1 MNPIHRKKI
10 ERAVIQMFRINMGLK
25 SGERAL
31 ILSDVPT
38 PRDWRVKDSSEIS
51 SMLSMTLLGKT
62 VADIARDA
70 FLSCRV
76 DFYPYPS
83 LGRSGVEPTKAM
95 AEAMRGYQVIV
106 AINSFSITHTEARE
120 ASSRAGARVAT
131 MRGAIPEMFY
141 PDGPISVDYL
151 KVEKETRGIARFLTR
166 AGEAKI
172 ITRSGT
178 NLAFSLK
185 TREGR
190 EDNGINVKPGQWSNL
205 PAGEAYIAPLE
216 GTAEGDLVVEKKWF
230 PNLKEEMVIT
240 FKRGEVSRIEGE
252 SQVSV
257 KLRQILGLEPGQK
270 QREKRCNLA
279 ELGIGT
285 NPKARRTDITIEAE
299 KIKGTIHIGIG
310 DNSHMGGKVAADY
323 HQDFVVPRPD
333 LYLDG
338 QRVMDRGKWI
348 GK

>member
-1 MNPIHRKKI
+1 MNPIHREKI
-10 ERAVIQMFRINMGLK
+10 ERAVIQMFRVNMGLK
-25 SGERAL
+25 SGEKAL

-38 PRDWRVKDSSEIS
+38 PRDWRIKDSPEIS
-51 SMLSMTLLGKT
+51 SMLSTTLLGKT
-62 VADIARDA
+62 VADIVRDA
-70 FLSCRV
+70 FGSCRV

-95 AEAMRGYQVIV
+95 AEAMRGYHVIV

-141 PDGPISVDYL
+141 PDGPISVDYM

-166 AGEAKI
+166 AVEAKI

-190 EDNGINVKPGQWSNL
+190 EDNGINVNPGQWSNL

-216 GTAEGDLVVEKKWF
+216 GTAEGDLVVEKGWF
-230 PNLKEEMVIT
+230 PNLKEDMVIT

-252 SQVSV
+252 NQVTP
-257 KLRQILGLEPGQK
+257 KLRRILGLEPGQK

-299 KIKGTIHIGIG
+299 KIKGTVHVGIG
-310 DNSHMGGKVAADY
+310 DNSHMGGKVVADY
-323 HQDFVVPRPD
+323 HQDFVVPKPD

-338 QRVMDRGKWI
+338 LKVMDRGKWI
-348 GK
+348 VK

>member
-10 ERAVIQMFRINMGLK
+10 ESAVIQMFRINMGLK

-38 PRDWRVKDSSEIS
+38 PRDWKVKDSSEIS

-62 VADIARDA
+62 VADIVRDA

-216 GTAEGDLVVEKKWF
+216 GTAEGDLVVEKGWF
-230 PNLKEEMVIT
+230 PNLKEEYGHH
-240 FKRGEVSRIEGE
+240 FQERRGL
-252 SQVSV
+252 Q
-257 KLRQILGLEPGQK
+257 
-270 QREKRCNLA
+270 N
-279 ELGIGT
+279 
-285 NPKARRTDITIEAE
+285 
-299 KIKGTIHIGIG
+299 
-310 DNSHMGGKVAADY
+310 
-323 HQDFVVPRPD
+323 
-333 LYLDG
+333 
-338 QRVMDRGKWI
+338 
-348 GK
+348 

>member
-1 MNPIHRKKI
+1 
-10 ERAVIQMFRINMGLK
+10 MGLK
-25 SGERAL
+25 SGEKAL

-38 PRDWRVKDSSEIS
+38 PKDWKVKDSSEIS

-62 VADIARDA
+62 VADIVRDA
-70 FLSCRV
+70 LLSCQV

-106 AINSFSITHTEARE
+106 AINSFSITHTDARE

-131 MRGAIPEMFY
+131 MGGAIPEMFY

-166 AGEAKI
+166 AEEAKI

-205 PAGEAYIAPLE
+205 PAGEAYTAPLE
-216 GTAEGDLVVEKKWF
+216 GTAEGDLVVEKGWF
-230 PNLKEEMVIT
+230 PNLKGDMVIT
-240 FKRGEVSRIEGE
+240 FKKGEVSNIEGGG
-252 SQVSV
+252 QVNTN
-257 KLRQILGLEPGQK
+257 LRQILGLDPGGK
-270 QREKRCNLA
+270 KKKKRCNLA

-285 NPKARRTDITIEAE
+285 NPKARRADITIEAE
-299 KIKGTIHIGIG
+299 KIKGTVHIGIG
-310 DNSHMGGKVAADY
+310 DNSHMGGKVVADY
-323 HQDFVVPRPD
+323 HQDFVVPKPD

-338 QRVMDRGKWI
+338 QKVMDWGKWI

>member
-62 VADIARDA
+62 VADIVRDA

-216 GTAEGDLVVEKKWF
+216 GTAEGDLVVEKGWF

-299 KIKGTIHIGIG
+299 KIKGTVHIGIG